1 MTKKKIRITLELPS
15 DLLRALSGY
24 ALQHTDGNMS
34 AAIRKALREVL
45 K

>member
-1 MTKKKIRITLELPS
+1 MAKKKTRITLELPK
-15 DLLRALSGY
+15 DMLRALGLY